1 MIGSGNPVLVV
12 IAMTVG
18 VAAVSYPYAVA
29 GATLTSLFPVRVRYS
44 GVAVSSNAAG
54 LVSGCV
60 PLIATAV
67 LTVTGDHLWPNAL
80 ILGLIGS
87 IAMVV
92 GSWDHAGASPSRGCG
107 TDPRLRPKPGSAVN
121 RSAAPAAHAPR
132 RRNSMR

>member
-87 IAMVV
+87 IARWWVP
-92 GSWDHAGASPSRGCG
+92 GTTLEHRRAGAAALTPGFDRSR
-107 TDPRLRPKPGSAVN
+107 V
-121 RSAAPAAHAPR
+121 R
-132 RRNSMR
+132 R